1 MVVCLLILVS
11 HPKSLYVRAVAGT
24 PKRMLERLNLEL
36 PLLFWC
42 PIQQLPLYAG
52 AVAGTPKR
60 VFERLHLELPCLQRL
75 LIEDASFDGKAV
87 VNMLNLQRKA
97 MQADSRLCIAVS

>member
-1 MVVCLLILVS
+1 
-11 HPKSLYVRAVAGT
+11 
-24 PKRMLERLNLEL
+24 
-36 PLLFWC
+36 
-42 PIQQLPLYAG
+42 
-52 AVAGTPKR
+52 